1 MSEITEK
8 LKEKFVNGKALV
20 YPIENEQQFINAL
33 RHGNTEEALDQLNN
47 Y

>member
-1 MSEITEK
+1 
-8 LKEKFVNGKALV
+8 V

-47 Y
+47 YWRKTQH